1 MACPKCGSNNI
12 ATSNKG
18 YGIGKGVVGA
28 ALVGPLGLM
37 AGNIGKNDI
46 KCTCLDCG
54 HQWDLKKQIQQQEQQ
69 KFEQDFENMSPKEKA
84 IFMVITAIIIFIFLS
99 FISYIFS

>member
-12 ATSNKG
+12 TTNNKG

-54 HQWDLKKQIQQQEQQ
+54 HQWDLKKT
-69 KFEQDFENMSPKEKA
+69 N
-84 IFMVITAIIIFIFLS
+84 
-99 FISYIFS
+99 